1 MSITVRQRVCG
12 VAGALLT
19 ALSLASPALAQDA
32 TKPADNPPS
41 RGAESPAPS
50 GPTNDAQSGPTETAP
65 VAPDAAPPSPAAA
78 PVTPPPNVEG
88 KKSGD
93 AAPAVDQEGDDGTSN
108 GQGGKGR
115 KKKDKEQDKQSAT
128 NGDADVD
135 SMSRRALPG
144 DPFGEE
150 KGGAELG
157 PISLRAMLQARYTAT
172 FAAPSTNPSPDYV
185 VRENYLAQ
193 QGDGWSLNRFFL
205 RISGDPSELVGLKA
219 ILDFAELAEGNADG
233 TVKQAYAILKPI
245 PKHLRFVAGLFKL
258 PFSTMELDPIARYE
272 LADLGQSDALLKD
285 LGFAGRDLGAEVI
298 VSPFANPDYLHLLIG
313 TFRGHSHDENDFFFG
328 TIGARAESTPVKGLR
343 LGVDMVD
350 HLQDVYYQRPFDT
363 KKSHV
368 LPHPTDP
375 FYPTAK
381 SWSSG
386 KAFSADVSFD
396 RYHLTARVEAMVG
409 DRVDADATYG
419 ARTFASVWGLAAY
432 RFRLGPVHLMP
443 AVRAEW
449 LDGDRE
455 HKVGLRRELSAA
467 LNVILSKHARLLFD
481 VTRTDVEK
489 GSPILDQPLPL
500 QDPPY
505 LDLSNTRLVGQLQVE
520 M

>member
-1 MSITVRQRVCG
+1 MSMTARQRVCG

-32 TKPADNPPS
+32 TRPAPDDPPAGDAGS
-41 RGAESPAPS
+41 PVSSGATKDAPS
-50 GPTNDAQSGPTETAP
+50 GPTETPAAPGTAP
-65 VAPDAAPPSPAAA
+65 PAPTAA

-88 KKSGD
+88 KTSGD
-93 AAPAVDQEGDDGTSN
+93 ATPAVPGQEDDGTSN

-115 KKKDKEQDKQSAT
+115 KKKDREQDKASAT

-135 SMSRRALPG
+135 PMSRRALPG

-172 FAAPSTNPSPDYV
+172 FAAASTNPRPDYV
-185 VRENYLAQ
+185 VRENYLVQ

-219 ILDFAELAEGNADG
+219 ILDFAELAEGNAEG

-298 VSPFANPDYLHLLIG
+298 VSPFANPDYLHLLVG
-313 TFRGHSHDENDFFFG
+313 AFRGHTHDENDFFFG

-368 LPHPTDP
+368 LPSPADP

-381 SWSSG
+381 TWSAG

-396 RYHLTARVEAMVG
+396 RYHLTARVEAMMG

-455 HKVGLRRELSAA
+455 HNTGLRRELSAA
-467 LNVILSKHARLLFD
+467 LNVILSKHARVLFD
-481 VTRTDVEK
+481 ITRTDVEK
-489 GSPILDQPLPL
+489 GSPVLDQPLPL
-500 QDPPY
+500 QVPPY